1 LNFKR
6 ITLLLTVILGL
17 TVLYSGYK
25 VMNLDLF
32 PWLNVF
38 IASVLSLTSFILNYF
53 VKGKSIVIQLLLLS
67 FFIVQLFLNYI
78 ILQNPEVLRSSWR
91 WLFYPISIFVFI
103 LSVSALLKKKN
114 KLVTVSLIVASFI
127 FFMTSIFSTNPIW
140 LQLQMLFY
148 VLFSIGIVMSK
159 NIQKTKIVESI

>member
-6 ITLLLTVILGL
+6 IIHLLTVILGL
-17 TVLYSGYK
+17 TVLYSGFK
-25 VMNLDLF
+25 IMNLDLY

-53 VKGKSIVIQLLLLS
+53 VKGKSIVLQLLLLS

-78 ILQNPEVLRSSWR
+78 ILQNPEVLISSWR
-91 WLFYPISIFVFI
+91 WLFYPVSIFVFI
-103 LSVSALLKKKN
+103 LSVSALLKKKY
-114 KLVTVSLIVASFI
+114 KLVTLSLILASFL

-140 LQLQMLFY
+140 LQLQILFFI
-148 VLFSIGIVMSK
+148 LFSIGLVASK
-159 NIQKTKIVESI
+159 KYLEA